1 MKTSIICEGNEPEDY
16 PENNNQEQAN
26 DAQHILANAERT
38 AERLRSLK
46 HGDTFA
52 VFDHYGDIRPTN
64 TGEEGLYYDGTRFLS
79 CLTLDLD
86 GLRPLLLGSTVRD
99 DNDQLIVTLT
109 NPDMFAGGQLHLAAN
124 SLHISRRT
132 FLLDEVCYVE
142 IQLENYSFKSV
153 DTSLTIRFGADY
165 MDIYEVRGMSRS
177 SRGKYMTPCVAENKV
192 SLSYVGL
199 DAERRTTVIAFT
211 PSPAELGESQASFGV
226 SLRSRETLTIL
237 VTVACKRAMRNYA
250 PPLELDQAR
259 ERVLTEIEQNKTIS
273 CRLQS
278 SNGQFNAWVNRSLSD
293 LHMMI
298 TPLQTGPYPYAG
310 VPWFNTPFGRDGII
324 TAWECLWMR
333 PDVAKGVLAYLAATQ
348 AVDLIPEQDAEPGK
362 ILHETRSGEMAALK
376 EMPFGRYY
384 GSVDATP
391 LFVALAGAYYE
402 RTGDA
407 AFIES
412 LWPNL
417 LAALEWMTT
426 YGDKDGDGFLEYER
440 RCASGLIHQGWKDS
454 DDAVFHHDGSPVHG
468 AIAMCEVQGYAY
480 AAYKAASLLAEVLG
494 HSTLAVRFMGQAET
508 LRAAFNEVFWCEELS
523 TYAIG
528 LDGDKRRCCV
538 VSSNAGHCL
547 FSGIASQER
556 AERVARTLLASESY
570 SGWGIRTISSAESR
584 FNPMAYHNGSVW
596 PHDNALIAHGMARYG
611 LTRQASHVFNG
622 MFEAAMYF
630 DLHRMPELFCGLS
643 KEVGEGPV
651 LYPVACA
658 PQAWSAASMFLLFQ
672 ACLGIRVDG
681 IRKQVTLVRPTL
693 PDFLNEVRIIN
704 LRVGNSSL
712 DLDLVRQRDG
722 VGVTVKN
729 ARNGPVVVLKS

>member
-1 MKTSIICEGNEPEDY
+1 MKTSMVSERFEPQGH
-16 PENNNQEQAN
+16 PEKQEHAG
-26 DAQHILANAERT
+26 DAQHILVNAERT

-52 VFDHYGDIRPTN
+52 VFDHYGDIRPIKTS
-64 TGEEGLYYDGTRFLS
+64 EEGLYYDGTRFLS
-79 CLTLDLD
+79 CLTLDLE

-109 NPDMFAGGQLHLAAN
+109 NPDMFVGGQLDLAAN

-132 FLLDEVCYVE
+132 FLLDEVCYIE

-153 DTSLTIRFGADY
+153 ETSLGIHFAADY

-192 SLSYVGL
+192 SLGYVGL

-211 PSPAELGESQASFGV
+211 PSPTDAGETQARFDV
-226 SLRSRETLTIL
+226 SLRSRETMAIL

-250 PPLELDQAR
+250 PPLEFNQAR
-259 ERVLTEIEQNKTIS
+259 ERILVEIEQNKANY

-278 SNGQFNAWVNRSLSD
+278 SNGQFNAWVNRSMSD

-333 PDVAKGVLAYLAATQ
+333 PDVARGVLAYLAATQ
-348 AVDLIPEQDAEPGK
+348 AVDLVPEQDAEPGK

-402 RTGDA
+402 RTADVT
-407 AFIES
+407 FVES

-454 DDAVFHHDGSPVHG
+454 DDAVFHHDGNSVQG
-468 AIAMCEVQGYAY
+468 AIAMCEVQGYSY
-480 AAYKAASLLAEVLG
+480 AAYRAAGQLAEVLG
-494 HSTLAVRFMGQAET
+494 HSAHAVRFTERAET
-508 LRAAFNEVFWCEELS
+508 LRRPS
-523 TYAIG
+523 M
-528 LDGDKRRCCV
+528 RP
-538 VSSNAGHCL
+538 
-547 FSGIASQER
+547 SG
-556 AERVARTLLASESY
+556 VK
-570 SGWGIRTISSAESR
+570 
-584 FNPMAYHNGSVW
+584 N
-596 PHDNALIAHGMARYG
+596 
-611 LTRQASHVFNG
+611 
-622 MFEAAMYF
+622 
-630 DLHRMPELFCGLS
+630 
-643 KEVGEGPV
+643 
-651 LYPVACA
+651 
-658 PQAWSAASMFLLFQ
+658 FLLTH
-672 ACLGIRVDG
+672 LH
-681 IRKQVTLVRPTL
+681 
-693 PDFLNEVRIIN
+693 
-704 LRVGNSSL
+704 
-712 DLDLVRQRDG
+712 
-722 VGVTVKN
+722 
-729 ARNGPVVVLKS
+729 